1 MESHALAPSE
11 PMVEFAGG
19 EVLFEN
25 L

>member
-1 MESHALAPSE
+1 MESHALAPRK
-11 PMVEFAGG
+11 PLVEFAGG